1 MYSIIAIH
9 KDLFSN
15 LILTIQA
22 LKIRNTN
29 ITNVKTLCYLHTF
42 FLQTKLQGKTG
53 KNIKIRHFFHTKRE
67 TFSILL
73 MDFWQEEKKKKK
85 IAYLS
90 KPPFCHQAQSSS
102 HNVLLLGLW
111 MNVLSKVKITHFS
124 ILSIFFK
131 SVHFSQF
138 NLVFFSVTTIPS
150 INNNR
155 IM

>member
-1 MYSIIAIH
+1 M
-9 KDLFSN
+9 KD
-15 LILTIQA
+15 
-22 LKIRNTN
+22 KI
-29 ITNVKTLCYLHTF
+29 VFQSSCP

-102 HNVLLLGLW
+102 HNVLLLGL
-111 MNVLSKVKITHFS
+111 
-124 ILSIFFK
+124 
-131 SVHFSQF
+131 
-138 NLVFFSVTTIPS
+138 
-150 INNNR
+150 
-155 IM
+155 

>member
-1 MYSIIAIH
+1 MLKHSATYTPL
-9 KDLFSN
+9 KVW
-15 LILTIQA
+15 
-22 LKIRNTN
+22 KIR
-29 ITNVKTLCYLHTF
+29 LF
-42 FLQTKLQGKTG
+42 FKPLVLFCKLSCKEKPE
-53 KNIKIRHFFHTKRE
+53 KNIKIRHFFHTKQE

-102 HNVLLLGLW
+102 HNVLLLGIW
-111 MNVLSKVKITHFS
+111 MNVLSKVKITHCS

-138 NLVFFSVTTIPS
+138 NLVFFFSDYNS
-150 INNNR
+150 LN
-155 IM
+155 